1 MDAKDEI
8 WNNNFISY
16 KEEPLMSIKANYP
29 ETLQNPKNSKPWKF
43 RLMEVTVLM
52 EEFEGVAFLNVSKRR
67 RFDAVFMQF

>member
-1 MDAKDEI
+1 
-8 WNNNFISY
+8 
-16 KEEPLMSIKANYP
+16 MSIKANYP

-43 RLMEVTVLM
+43 RLMEVMVLM